1 MNHSIFPWSRDRYGP
16 PFDQMSCFHLSQ
28 KVDGITKCFIQKTK
42 NKHESDLSGRWD
54 HEKLW
59 QSRRLF
65 KRGIT
70 LSESTKMFFQKYLLF
85 RLLRNPGWQLCHSQ
99 IIFWCDHCT
108 KGFNQTATHALWIC
122 LSWQA
127 GLRFGMASQ
136 MLKGVLGLKSL
147 IWAMQ
152 KVKMKISNGSKMLI
166 SLIFPSDLRG
176 LDIILLRMFFFRP
189 PRLSHRWAWAVGLTR
204 YRCRI
209 TSLTIE
215 TQICSTNLPQI
226 THKWRKF
233 NAHPDIVDIPSG
245 LSMPGFLLR
254 RPPPSQSFLEYG
266 SQDGTVDWYTLSKP
280 RYIQVHPLWW
290 SNMATEPC
298 FIWHL
303 PGKMRISITL

>member
-1 MNHSIFPWSRDRYGP
+1 MCRRTDYHVNSWTSWQSRWFQSQKIKRIKVPESVNSCRILHQKKKTSIVNHSIFPWSRDQYGP

-54 HEKLW
+54 HEKSW

-65 KRGIT
+65 KCGIT
-70 LSESTKMFFQKYLLF
+70 LSESTKIFFQKYLLF

-152 KVKMKISNGSKMLI
+152 KVKLKISNGSKMLI
-166 SLIFPSDLRG
+166 PLIFPSDLRG

-226 THKWRKF
+226 
-233 NAHPDIVDIPSG
+233 S
-245 LSMPGFLLR
+245 
-254 RPPPSQSFLEYG
+254 PPKILTPLPQMKE
-266 SQDGTVDWYTLSKP
+266 
-280 RYIQVHPLWW
+280 IQCTCWHCRHPLW
-290 SNMATEPC
+290 A
-298 FIWHL
+298 
-303 PGKMRISITL
+303 